1 MAILSL
7 ARHLGWFPHFSPF
20 LSFFLLQFGFLC
32 VVLPSA
38 TPRSEVEQHQS
49 PEFVVAT
56 GCRGLLRLRTLA

>member
-1 MAILSL
+1 MAIFSFV
-7 ARHLGWFPHFSPF
+7 RHLGWFPHFPPF
-20 LSFFLLQFGFLC
+20 LSFFLLQFGFI
-32 VVLPSA
+32 VVLASA